1 MFNWVLITLLYQYIA
16 IYELETERLIELQL
30 TRGNKCLMEM
40 TGKYESGILII
51 CLMKFYWKKGQLSS
65 IATRLV

>member
-40 TGKYESGILII
+40 TVKYESGILII
-51 CLMKFYWKKGQLSS
+51 C
-65 IATRLV
+65 

>member
-30 TRGNKCLMEM
+30 TRGNKCLKEWQGNMSR
-40 TGKYESGILII
+40 GS
-51 CLMKFYWKKGQLSS
+51 
-65 IATRLV
+65 